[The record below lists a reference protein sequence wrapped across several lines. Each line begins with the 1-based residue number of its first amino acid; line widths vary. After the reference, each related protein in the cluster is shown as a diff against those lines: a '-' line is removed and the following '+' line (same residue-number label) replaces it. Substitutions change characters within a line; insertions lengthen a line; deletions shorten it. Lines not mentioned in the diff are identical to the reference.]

1 MKFRKEKDT
10 MGTVLI
16 PENAYFGP
24 QTQRAVENFPISG
37 ITLQPEF
44 IYALGLIKKCAA
56 EVNFELG
63 LLEREISAAISQA
76 AQEVMAGEFKD
87 QFVVDIFQTGSGTST
102 NMNMNEV
109 IAVRSN
115 QIITGKKAMKS
126 PVHPNDH
133 VNLGQSSNDV
143 IPTAIHIAALTAI
156 KKQLIPSLDQFHRV
170 LSAKSTEFKDVIKIG
185 RTHLQDAVP
194 LTLGQEFSG
203 YARQIELGI
212 ARLQDIENRL
222 SELALGGT
230 AVGSGLNAHPE
241 FAGKVIGL
249 IREQTRVSFKEAVN
263 HFEAQA
269 ARDAAVETSGA
280 LKTVAVSLVKIAND
294 IRWLASGPRC
304 GIAEINIPSLQPGS
318 SIMPGKVNPV
328 IPEAVIQV
336 AAQVAGNDL
345 TVMLGGQSGIFEL
358 NVMLPVIA
366 YNLLQSIA
374 LLTSS
379 VDVFGEKCIKGI
391 TANRDTC
398 AAGIEKSLAMVTG
411 LVPHIGYDKA
421 AAIAKKAYETG
432 KTIREIV
439 LAEKILPEDLV
450 DKLLTPLVR

>member
-16 PENAYFGP
+16 PENAYYGP

-44 IYALGLIKKCAA
+44 NYALGLIKKCAA

-63 LLEREISAAISQA
+63 LLERKISAAISQA
-76 AQEVMAGEFKD
+76 AQEVMDGEFAD
-87 QFVVDIFQTGSGTST
+87 QFVVDVFQTGSGTST
-102 NMNMNEV
+102 NMNINEV
-109 IAVRSN
+109 IAVRAN
-115 QIITGKKAMKS
+115 EIITGKKALKV

-143 IPTAIHIAALTAI
+143 IPTAIHIASLTAI
-156 KKQLIPSLDQFHRV
+156 KKHLIPSLDQFHRV
-170 LSAKSTEFKDVIKIG
+170 LSTKSSEFSDVVKIG

-212 ARLQDIENRL
+212 ARLAGLESRL

-230 AVGSGLNAHPE
+230 AVGSGLNAHPQ
-241 FAGKVIGL
+241 FAGKVIGR
-249 IREQTRVSFKEAVN
+249 ITEKTGVSFKEALN

-269 ARDAAVETSGA
+269 ARDAAVETSGI
-280 LKTVAVSLVKIAND
+280 LKTIAASLVKIAND

-304 GIAEINIPSLQPGS
+304 GIGEINIPALQPGS

-374 LLTSS
+374 LLTAS
-379 VDVFGEKCIKGI
+379 VDVFAEKCIKGI

-398 AAGIEKSLAMVTG
+398 AAGVEKSLAMVTG

-432 KTIREIV
+432 KTIREVV
-439 LAEKILPEDLV
+439 LEEKILPEDLV
-450 DKLLTPLVR
+450 DKLLNPVVR